1 MVIIGLSRVALGIAN
16 GGIVNGRNYS
26 KSASP
31 LAHTCFEVGWE
42 TAQRYTGQTG
52 FGDCA
57 AAAVEVGVGDLVA
70 GELHEHL
77 VGAGGDD
84 DGQEFAEGFFPGLT
98 AGVWFQTEDVGHSK
112 QLNRGRRAGALGA
125 GLTLTR
131 RAGKINTSPRIRR
144 RAGVAGRVWAAEGGA
159 AFRAGGG
166 GGQGAAGISS

>member
-1 MVIIGLSRVALGIAN
+1 MALGIAN

-31 LAHTCFEVGWE
+31 LASSCFGVGWE

-52 FGDCA
+52 FGGCA
-57 AAAVEVGVGDLVA
+57 AAAVEVGVGDLLA

-112 QLNRGRRAGALGA
+112 QLNRGRRAGALGT

-131 RAGKINTSPRIRR
+131 RAGKINTSARIRR
-144 RAGVAGRVWAAEGGA
+144 GAGVAGRLLA
-159 AFRAGGG
+159 AGGG
-166 GGQGAAGISS
+166 GGVPGEGSGGQVDAGISS